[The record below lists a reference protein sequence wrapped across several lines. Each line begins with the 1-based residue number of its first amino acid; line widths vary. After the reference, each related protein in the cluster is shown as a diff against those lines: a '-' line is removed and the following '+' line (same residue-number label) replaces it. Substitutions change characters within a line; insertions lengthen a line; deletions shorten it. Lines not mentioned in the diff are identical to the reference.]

1 MRKPVL
7 ILLSILL
14 CPMILT
20 AQQLPE
26 KQVKEILGRIRSERA
41 VLEYECVTRGPAPL
55 HLQGTL
61 ALQGNCYL
69 AKGNGMEI
77 YCDGITRW
85 TVDPEEKEV
94 YIEDAGGI
102 QEILEGDNSLESL
115 SIKNLKYIPQ
125 TGGLRDFRFDTSSLD
140 SSWVVTDLRE
150 E

>member
-1 MRKPVL
+1 MRKSAL
-7 ILLSILL
+7 ILSLLL
-14 CPMILT
+14 CPLLMM

-26 KQVKEILGRIRSERA
+26 KQIREILGHLDRER
-41 VLEYECVTRGPAPL
+41 VTLEYECVTGGPAPV

-61 ALQGNCYL
+61 VLQGNCYL

-77 YCDGITRW
+77 YCDGTSRW
-85 TVDPEEKEV
+85 TVDPEV

-102 QEILEGDNSLESL
+102 KEILESDNSIKSL
-115 SIKNLKYIPQ
+115 SIKNIKYIPQ
-125 TGGLRDFRFDTSSLD
+125 TGGLRDFRFDISSLD